1 MSVDKIIEE
10 WLHKFSSGTPVF
22 TRQNVEQML
31 IQAQEERAREIF
43 TELEK
48 AFDWN
53 PKMFNSY
60 NQSKFEEIKTKYLPK
75 KVD

>member
-31 IQAQEERAREIF
+31 IQAQKERAREIF
-43 TELEK
+43 AELESVVGGYDSNCSCAYCTAYK
-48 AFDWN
+48 
-53 PKMFNSY
+53 KLR
-60 NQSKFEEIKTKYLPK
+60 EKYLPK
-75 KVD
+75 VD